1 MTPRTLFALACS
13 LALSDSLAFSAPV
26 TTAVANRAPLAPGH
40 FTALPLGSVK
50 PLGWLHHQLEL
61 QRDGLTGHAGELLEA
76 VSPNSAWRG
85 GKGENW
91 EKGPYYLK
99 GLVPLAWG
107 LDDKKL
113 QAEAKAWVD
122 DILATQVENGFYGP
136 KDNPDWWPRMV
147 VNYLLRDYQEATG
160 DERVIPFLTKYY
172 AYMNS
177 KIDGD
182 HLRDWG
188 KARAG
193 DEIDTIFWL
202 YNRTG
207 NESLLGLSDK
217 LAKQAYPW
225 TDIFINNRFLQF
237 GDDYHPKHAVNV
249 PQALKMPAVYSLR
262 SGKEEDR
269 KAYAAGVANLDR
281 DHGLAVGINSG
292 TEFLAGQ
299 STTQG
304 IELCSI
310 VERMLSDATVLRVLG
325 DAPIGD
331 SLERMAYN
339 ALPGSLSEDIHQHVY
354 YCVPN
359 NATAVR
365 SHKGF
370 NQDYDNGNVPSPIS
384 GFHCCCYNFHMG
396 WPKFVQNSWAAT
408 PDKGLAMLALAPTE
422 VSATVG
428 DGSKVMLRAETD
440 YPFNDSIRI
449 RVALGAP
456 ASAGTE
462 VSFPLSLRIP
472 GWCDA
477 ATLTVNGQ
485 PQEAPRAGSFARIE
499 RKWKQGDEVLLK
511 LPMKV
516 QIHPGIK
523 GSVSVTRGPLVY
535 ALGIKEEHKSYAK
548 DGINAKWAK
557 LGFDSFEILPES
569 AWNYGLVLDA
579 ANPAASFEFKSGA
592 MPDNPFARAKTPVS
606 LTVKAKKID
615 WSLVPSGAVAYD
627 PPESPVTSNATEE
640 KITLLPFG
648 AGMLR
653 MTSLPVIGKQGE
665 PLESFTDKFA
675 EGQFKDWVPYGGGWF
690 ARDGALYAVS
700 NQNPKS
706 PGTPGVKAVVPAAV
720 FSDLVYDGTVKLS
733 DKGDAGLIFRVSQ
746 AAIGPDTY
754 RGYYAGVSIE
764 KQQIVLGKADNRWT
778 QLKAVPFEVKEGE
791 PYAIRVE
798 AEGKSIRVFVGD
810 MDTPKIEVEDDSFME
825 GCIGIRRYTAQGEDG
840 PVAFSKIKASSL

>member
-1 MTPRTLFALACS
+1 MTTRKLLATASPLVLLGISVS
-13 LALSDSLAFSAPV
+13 LADPATAP
-26 TTAVANRAPLAPGH
+26 TGNKAPLEKGH
-40 FTALPLGSVK
+40 FTALPLGSVR
-50 PLGWLHHQLEL
+50 PQGWLKHQLEL

-76 VSPNSAWRG
+76 VSKDSAWRG

-99 GLVPLAWG
+99 GLVSLAWG

-113 QAEAKAWVD
+113 EADAKAWID
-122 DILATQVENGFYGP
+122 DILATQVDSGFYGP
-136 KDNPDWWPRMV
+136 KDNLDWWPRMV

-160 DERVIPFLTKYY
+160 DARVIPFLTKYY

-193 DEIDTIFWL
+193 DEIDNIFWL

-207 NESLLGLSDK
+207 EASLLTLSDK
-217 LAKQAYPW
+217 LAQQAYPW
-225 TDIFINNRFLQF
+225 TDIFTNNRFLQF
-237 GDDYHPKHAVNV
+237 GDDYQPKHGVNV
-249 PQALKMPAVYSLR
+249 PQALKMPAVYSQR

-304 IELCSI
+304 IELCSV
-310 VERMLSDATVLRVLG
+310 VERMLSDATALRVLG
-325 DAPIGD
+325 DASIGD

-359 NATAVR
+359 NAIAVR
-365 SHKGF
+365 ASKGF

-422 VSATVG
+422 RSATVG
-428 DGSKVMLRAETD
+428 DGSKIMLRAETD
-440 YPFNDSIRI
+440 YPFGDTVKIRI
-449 RVALGAP
+449 ATP
-456 ASAGTE
+456 SE
-462 VSFPLSLRIP
+462 VSFPLSVRIP

-477 ATLTVNGQ
+477 ASLTVNGQ
-485 PQEAPRAGSFARIE
+485 AEVAPKAGSFARIE

-516 QIHPGIK
+516 QVHPGIK

-548 DGINAKWAK
+548 EKDDRNAKWAK
-557 LGFDSFEILPES
+557 LGFDSYEILPES
-569 AWNYGLVLDA
+569 AWNYALVLDP
-579 ANPAASFEFKSGA
+579 ANPAASFEFKSAGA
-592 MPDNPFARAKTPVS
+592 LPDNPFARSKTPVS
-606 LTVKAKKID
+606 LSVKAKKID
-615 WSLVPSGAVAYD
+615 WSLVPSGAVVYD
-627 PPESPVTSNATEE
+627 PPQSPVASAAPEE
-640 KITLLPFG
+640 NLTLIPFG

-653 MTSLPVIGKQGE
+653 MTSLPVVGKPGA
-665 PLESFTDKFA
+665 PVESFADKFG

-690 ARDGALYAVS
+690 AKEGVLYGVS

-706 PGTPGVKAVVPAAV
+706 AGTPGIKAVVPGAV

-733 DKGDAGLIFRVSQ
+733 DKGDAGLLFRVSQ
-746 AAIGPDTY
+746 AALGPDIY

-764 KQQIVLGKADNRWT
+764 KQEIVLGKADNKWT
-778 QLKAVPFEVKEGE
+778 QLKSVPFEVKEGE

-798 AEGKSIRVFVGD
+798 AEGKAIRVFVGD
-810 MDTPKIEVEDDSFME
+810 MDTPKIEVEDGSFAE

-840 PVAFSKIKASSL
+840 PVGFSKIKASGM